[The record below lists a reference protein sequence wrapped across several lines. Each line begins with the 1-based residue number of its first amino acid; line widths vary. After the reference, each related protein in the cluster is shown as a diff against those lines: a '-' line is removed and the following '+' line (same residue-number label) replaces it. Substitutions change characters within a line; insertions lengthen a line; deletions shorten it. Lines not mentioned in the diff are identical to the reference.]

1 MPVLILPV
9 LGVGI
14 VGLLMV
20 FVIGPPVH
28 LINQGLTNWLRGLQA
43 GNAVLLGLLMGGMM
57 AVDMGGPVNKAA
69 YAVAV
74 GLLASRIFSPMA
86 AVMAAGMTPPLGIAL
101 ATFLFKNRFTH
112 DELEA
117 GKSVWVLGLA
127 FITEGA
133 SPAAAEAPFRV
144 IPACIVGSAV
154 AGGLSMVFGCQ
165 LRVPHGG
172 IFVLPIPNVVTNLP
186 LYLLAIVIGT
196 LVTTGAL
203 FVLKRPIAVEEEVTV
218 PAAA

>member
-1 MPVLILPV
+1 
-9 LGVGI
+9 
-14 VGLLMV
+14 
-20 FVIGPPVH
+20 
-28 LINQGLTNWLRGLQA
+28 
-43 GNAVLLGLLMGGMM
+43 MGGMM

-74 GLLASRIFSPMA
+74 GLLASKIYAPMA
-86 AVMAAGMTPPLGIAL
+86 AVMAAGMTPPLALGL
-101 ATFLFKNRFTH
+101 ATYLFKNRFTH
-112 DELEA
+112 DEREA

-133 SPAAAEAPFRV
+133 IPYAAEDPFRV
-144 IPACIVGSAV
+144 IPSCILGSAV
-154 AGGLSMVFGCQ
+154 AGGLSMLFGCQ

-186 LYLLAIVIGT
+186 MYLLAIVIGT
-196 LVTTGAL
+196 LVTAGAL
-203 FVLKRPIAVEEEVTV
+203 FVLKRPIAVEEEATV